1 MFYIGFFLKIFRRIV
16 DLKLNVYWGI
26 CFLKFEKKNGYWYC
40 FFFFCCLKKNSYCG
54 YFVFLF
60 IYEWWIYIVMKEKKI
75 KIEYEMDIFFE

>member
-1 MFYIGFFLKIFRRIV
+1 MFYIVFLKIFRRIV

-26 CFLKFEKKNGYWYC
+26 CFLKFEKKFVIGII
-40 FFFFCCLKKNSYCG
+40 FFFFVVWKKNGYCW